1 MKKYASHQATG
12 DAGDT
17 LFASRIASVLQW
29 PCRKMEQDI
38 GIDRQVEIMNADGTS
53 TGRFAAFQIKSTR
66 QPGCLHV
73 YVSHKDIAYW
83 QNLQFPVF
91 IVLVNVDEEAIFLQQ
106 SPTRNHDSLSG
117 DGKIR
122 INFDPAKHCFG
133 ATSGKKIAAA
143 ATQGARTHIREH
155 LDPIREGIREI
166 RKAIASLEDSPNV
179 EDFVDLIIR
188 HNDWKADLAQARR
201 LSQVLKTGA
210 LECKT
215 VARQLG
221 EALSDLYDAFEPSYR
236 AWNDDARLT
245 QFFEHS
251 GWRVD

>member
-53 TGRFAAFQIKSTR
+53 TGRFAAFQIKSTS
-66 QPGCLHV
+66 QPGRLHA
-73 YVSHKDIAYW
+73 YVSHKDIVYW
-83 QNLQFPVF
+83 QSLAFPVF
-91 IVLVNVDEEAIFLQQ
+91 IVLVNVAEDNIFLQQ
-106 SPTRNHDSLSG
+106 FPIRNHDPLSR

-122 INFDPAKHCFG
+122 IDFDPVKHCFS

-143 ATQGARTHIREH
+143 ATQAALTHIREH

-166 RKAIASLEDSPNV
+166 RKAIASLENSPNG

-188 HNDWKADLAQARR
+188 HNDWKVNLAQARR
-201 LSQVLKTGA
+201 LSQVLKTGTR
-210 LECKT
+210 ECTT

-221 EALSDLYDAFEPSYR
+221 EALSDLHDAFEPSYHD
-236 AWNDDARLT
+236 WNDDGRLT